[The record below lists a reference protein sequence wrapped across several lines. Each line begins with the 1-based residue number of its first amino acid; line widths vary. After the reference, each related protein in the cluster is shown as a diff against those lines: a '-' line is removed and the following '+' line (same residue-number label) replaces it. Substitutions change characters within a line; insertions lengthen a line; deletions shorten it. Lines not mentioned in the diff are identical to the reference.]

1 VARNRPG
8 SCLSHFGPVYMP
20 CRSISQGSSAPL
32 RSPQRDVEAPRLGG
46 PGGLSAATRPV
57 PSPPAEGPPRS
68 LFAAAEGAAPRAWHA
83 GAMRS
88 TEPARSLRGP
98 APTARLASWR
108 WGLALVGVT
117 AVWGATFV
125 MVRDAVAAIP
135 PFTFIAY
142 RFLAAAALLAALR
155 PRTLLRP
162 QPGMSAAGL
171 VAGVA
176 LFAGYGFQTVG
187 LQYTT
192 ASNAGFI
199 TGLAVV
205 LTPLFAALVL
215 RERPGLGP
223 ALGAA
228 LAFAGLALLSL
239 QRLEVR
245 RGDALVLGC
254 AVAFAAHI
262 LLLGRFAPRY
272 SSYQLAVVQLAT
284 VGVLALGWAALSGE
298 LAAPAGGQVWL
309 ALAVTAV
316 LASAAGFLVQTRAQR
331 EVSPTKTAVILTME
345 PVFAG
350 LFGFLLAGE
359 RLEPRGWAGA
369 CCILAGM
376 LVAELGRPPTVPS
389 RADDAFE

>member
-1 VARNRPG
+1 M
-8 SCLSHFGPVYMP
+8 L
-20 CRSISQGSSAPL
+20 
-32 RSPQRDVEAPRLGG
+32 
-46 PGGLSAATRPV
+46 
-57 PSPPAEGPPRS
+57 
-68 LFAAAEGAAPRAWHA
+68 

-88 TEPARSLRGP
+88 TEPRQLP
-98 APTARLASWR
+98 AASGATTARLATYR

-125 MVRDAVAAIP
+125 MVRDAVASIP
-135 PFTFIAY
+135 PFAFIAD
-142 RFLAAAALLAALR
+142 RFLAAAALLAVLR
-155 PRTLLRP
+155 PRALARP
-162 QPGMSAAGL
+162 RRGVLVAG
-171 VAGVA
+171 VAAGVA

-205 LTPLFAALVL
+205 LTPLLAAALL

-223 ALGAA
+223 AVGAA

-239 QRLEVR
+239 QTLEVR
-245 RGDALVLGC
+245 RGDALVFGC

-272 SSYQLAVVQLAT
+272 PSYQLAVVQLGT
-284 VGVLALGWAALSGE
+284 VGVLALGWAAVSGD
-298 LAAPAGGQVWL
+298 LATPAGAQVWL
-309 ALAVTAV
+309 ALAITAV

-331 EVSPTKTAVILTME
+331 EVSPTNTAVILTME

-359 RLEPRGWAGA
+359 RLQARGWAGA

-376 LVAELGRPPTVPS
+376 LVAELARPSKLPG
-389 RADDAFE
+389 RADEAFE

>member
-1 VARNRPG
+1 MLV
-8 SCLSHFGPVYMP
+8 
-20 CRSISQGSSAPL
+20 
-32 RSPQRDVEAPRLGG
+32 
-46 PGGLSAATRPV
+46 
-57 PSPPAEGPPRS
+57 
-68 LFAAAEGAAPRAWHA
+68 
-83 GAMRS
+83 AMRS
-88 TEPARSLRGP
+88 TEPAWPLTDPSAAAP
-98 APTARLASWR
+98 AGRQATYR
-108 WGLALVGVT
+108 WVLALVGVT

-125 MVRDAVAAIP
+125 VVRDAVAAIP
-135 PFTFIAY
+135 PFAFVAY
-142 RFLAAAALLAALR
+142 RFLAAAALLAAVR
-155 PRTLLRP
+155 PRTLARP
-162 QPGMSAAGL
+162 EPRMVAAG
-171 VAGVA
+171 VVTGVA

-205 LTPLFAALVL
+205 LTPLLAAVVL
-215 RERPGLGP
+215 RERPRLGP

-239 QRLEVR
+239 QSLQVR

-272 SSYQLAVVQLAT
+272 SSYQLAVMQLGT
-284 VGVLALGWAALSGE
+284 VGVLALGWAGVSGG
-298 LAAPAGGQVWL
+298 LVAPTGAQVWL
-309 ALAVTAV
+309 ALAVTTV
-316 LASAAGFLVQTRAQR
+316 LASAAGFLIQTRAQR
-331 EVSPTKTAVILTME
+331 EVPPTKTAVILTME

-359 RLEPRGWAGA
+359 RLGARGWVGA

-376 LVAELGRPPTVPS
+376 LVAELGRPPSLPS

>member
-1 VARNRPG
+1 
-8 SCLSHFGPVYMP
+8 M
-20 CRSISQGSSAPL
+20 
-32 RSPQRDVEAPRLGG
+32 LGA
-46 PGGLSAATRPV
+46 GGMLV
-57 PSPPAEGPPRS
+57 
-68 LFAAAEGAAPRAWHA
+68 
-83 GAMRS
+83 AMRS
-88 TEPARSLRGP
+88 TGPAR
-98 APTARLASWR
+98 RLHASGASTVHLAAYR

-125 MVRDAVAAIP
+125 VVRDAVATIP
-135 PFTFIAY
+135 PFTFVAY
-142 RFLAAAALLAALR
+142 RFLAAAALLAVAR
-155 PRTLLRP
+155 PRALIPRQRGLL
-162 QPGMSAAGL
+162 GAG
-171 VAGVA
+171 VMAGVA

-205 LTPLFAALVL
+205 FTPLLAAVAL
-215 RERPGLGP
+215 RERPGLGS
-223 ALGAA
+223 ALGVA
-228 LAFAGLALLSL
+228 LAFVGLALLSL
-239 QRLEVR
+239 RNLEVR
-245 RGDALVLGC
+245 RGDVLVLGC

-272 SSYQLAVVQLAT
+272 ASYQLAVVQLGT
-284 VGVLALGWAALSGE
+284 VGVLAFGWSAVTGD
-298 LAAPAGGQVWL
+298 LAAPSGAPVWA

-316 LASAAGFLVQTRAQR
+316 LASAAAFLVQTRAQR

-359 RLEPRGWAGA
+359 RLQARGWAGA

-376 LVAELGRPPTVPS
+376 LVAELGRSPSVPS